1 MSPLQ
6 SWIILILAIVAAWLY
21 YSKESSRKTS
31 WFNQSIPFLDNKQN
45 QASQRR
51 TNKKATN
58 KAQPHKTSNGSAQ
71 SSNDSDIPV
80 VASASGPSTI
90 TNKKQLRQR
99 KSTKGISDPIKSLP
113 KQAVVSSA
121 VEPDVS
127 DVVTSEKGSLA
138 GETFHNNTSPKQ
150 LSDSKLISDSNSKT
164 ATSLAPIAPVS
175 STSDVKTSNDLT
187 SLDSTTSKTK
197 SKNKNSRAN
206 GKTVVAADPKNTS
219 SSQVTSTA
227 SSTGGMDADDDLSS
241 SNSPLFDPT
250 PTFKNANSHDVSDM
264 LEAPAAGPSVLRL
277 TDPNQQAPQKQ
288 PKQTT
293 NPQSQETKRQRQ
305 NRQKKEANRL
315 AREQTEKDRRVLLE
329 QQLRT
334 ARVAEGRPAKNGTAA
349 AKAPITNAWTTPVQ
363 PTSIHN
369 PSPAIASTTYAAPLL
384 DTFDK
389 ETSAT
394 KAWERDLPSEED
406 QMRMIKEMNGEG
418 GWKTVDRRRKRKDT
432 AGSGTATSSG
442 ETSEA
447 GSGPAPVVGGAGHPN
462 DSDWAVV

>member
-21 YSKESSRKTS
+21 YSKESMRKTS
-31 WFNQSIPFLDNKQN
+31 FFNQSIPFFDNKQN

-51 TNKKATN
+51 INKKATS
-58 KAQPHKTSNGSAQ
+58 KAKPRKSSNGNAQ
-71 SSNDSDIPV
+71 SSNDSEIQV
-80 VASASGPSTI
+80 VASASGPST
-90 TNKKQLRQR
+90 TTTKKQLRQR
-99 KSTKGISDPIKSLP
+99 KTAKCLSAPISGSPE
-113 KQAVVSSA
+113 QAVVSSA

-127 DVVTSEKGSLA
+127 DVVTSEKGCHA
-138 GETFHNNTSPKQ
+138 GEHSHNNASAKQ
-150 LSDSKLISDSNSKT
+150 SLDSSSNSKAANSPAPT
-164 ATSLAPIAPVS
+164 APIN
-175 STSDVKTSNDLT
+175 STSDVKASTELT
-187 SLDSTTSKTK
+187 SGGSATSKTK
-197 SKNKNSRAN
+197 SKKKKSRAN
-206 GKTVVAADPKNTS
+206 DKAVAAADPETTS

-241 SNSPLFDPT
+241 NNSPSFDPT
-250 PTFKNANSHDVSDM
+250 PTFKSADSRDVSDM

-277 TDPNQQAPQKQ
+277 TDPNQQALQKKPQQAK
-288 PKQTT
+288 
-293 NPQSQETKRQRQ
+293 NPQTQETKRQRQ
-305 NRQKKEANRL
+305 NRQKKEANKL
-315 AREQTEKDRRVLLE
+315 ARERTEKDRRVLLE

-349 AKAPITNAWTTPVQ
+349 AKAPITNAWTTPIQ
-363 PTSIHN
+363 PTSIHD
-369 PSPAIASTTYAAPLL
+369 PSSAIAPTTYAAPLL

-389 ETSAT
+389 ETSAI

-432 AGSGTATSSG
+432 AGSSTATSSG

>member
-21 YSKESSRKTS
+21 YSKESSGKTS
-31 WFNQSIPFLDNKQN
+31 WFNQSIPFLDSKQN

-127 DVVTSEKGSLA
+127 DVVTSKKGSLA
-138 GETFHNNTSPKQ
+138 GESSYNNTSPKQ
-150 LSDSKLISDSNSKT
+150 LSDSNLNSNSKT
-164 ATSLAPIAPVS
+164 ATSPAPIALVS
-175 STSDVKTSNDLT
+175 ATSDSKTSNDLT

-197 SKNKNSRAN
+197 SKKKKSRAN
-206 GKTVVAADPKNTS
+206 GKTVGAADPKTTS

-241 SNSPLFDPT
+241 RNSPLFDSN
-250 PTFKNANSHDVSDM
+250 PTFRNANIHGVSDM

-293 NPQSQETKRQRQ
+293 NAQSQETKRQRQ

-349 AKAPITNAWTTPVQ
+349 AKAPVTNAWTTPVQ

-369 PSPAIASTTYAAPLL
+369 PSTAIASTTYAAPLL